1 MRRVADIVALLRRV
15 VHSPLHRVKKC
26 FKSCL
31 KEVISFSIY
40 KRVKPL
46 PVFSINHV
54 CAELIGFTLIPNLHI
69 TVHRLLNINSPNSP
83 VIGAPLPLRNWW
95 LTYNNFYLEMRSLVI
110 LSTTS
115 NIFFFNSKCCRV
127 SGSILTSTNWDI
139 TSSLGTKCFWWN
151 NHTIIMKL
159 NFSKTSLYFH
169 GESFRCTYLDTSTL
183 RLSHFSPQIKQ
194 HFELTR
200 KVLMVWKMYPAC
212 ARKR

>member
-1 MRRVADIVALLRRV
+1 MLQVLSERG
-15 VHSPLHRVKKC
+15 H
-26 FKSCL
+26 
-31 KEVISFSIY
+31 ISQY

-95 LTYNNFYLEMRSLVI
+95 VTYNNFYLEIRSLVI
-110 LSTTS
+110 FSKTS
-115 NIFFFNSKCCRV
+115 NIFFFNSESCTV
-127 SGSILTSTNWDI
+127 SGSIPAFTDWDI
-139 TSSLGTKCFWWN
+139 TSSLGTKCFRWN
-151 NHTIIMKL
+151 KHTNMMKL
-159 NFSKTSLYFH
+159 NFSKTSLFFH
-169 GESFRCTYLDTSTL
+169 GESFRCTYLDTSAL

-200 KVLMVWKMYPAC
+200 KDFDVVKDVASMRQKTAVRNAGSEC
-212 ARKR
+212 E